1 MDVSVP
7 LKESSP
13 VNKPVA
19 KRGRPRKTDLEAKKK
34 RAVVGRPPG
43 EAARIQELKARLLST
58 TGDRVINKVVE
69 IAMTDGHPV
78 QGAALK
84 MCLDRVLPLSLF
96 EKDAKGQRNAV
107 TINITGIGDGA
118 KIEAVED
125 VPGFEVT
132 EVDVLEER
140 ND

>member
-43 EAARIQELKARLLST
+43 EAARIQELKLGFCLLLV
-58 TGDRVINKVVE
+58 TGLLIR
-69 IAMTDGHPV
+69 
-78 QGAALK
+78 
-84 MCLDRVLPLSLF
+84 S
-96 EKDAKGQRNAV
+96 
-107 TINITGIGDGA
+107 
-118 KIEAVED
+118 
-125 VPGFEVT
+125 
-132 EVDVLEER
+132 
-140 ND
+140 